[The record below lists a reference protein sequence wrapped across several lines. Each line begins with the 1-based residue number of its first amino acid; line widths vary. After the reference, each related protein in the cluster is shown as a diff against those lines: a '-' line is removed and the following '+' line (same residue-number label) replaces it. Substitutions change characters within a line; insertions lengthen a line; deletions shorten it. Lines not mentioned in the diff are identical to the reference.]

1 MSIAILTLINPS
13 HAINIP
19 KLDLESIGTSLGVK
33 LELFWA
39 QIREVLTFDHG
50 LIIGH
55 SRSWKVFSYHQIHNQ
70 VRKVMGGVVQSAMLV
85 CAVGYV
91 GGL

>member
-1 MSIAILTLINPS
+1 MAKLIW
-13 HAINIP
+13 
-19 KLDLESIGTSLGVK
+19 V
-33 LELFWA
+33 
-39 QIREVLTFDHG
+39 QIREVLTLG
-50 LIIGH
+50 ML
-55 SRSWKVFSYHQIHNQ
+55 WKVFSYHQIHNQ